1 MGILADD
8 LGAKIKAELE
18 ERGTPLEVEEPDTPE
33 DGQEVADKSDE
44 AEKVE
49 AGAEGSETEGKEE
62 KPEPGEDKEIDG
74 SEKFEDNDPA
84 LDNVLEFGGQKATLR
99 ELFEAHKTRFDPG
112 HLNELV
118 QGIEQDRRQ
127 YQEAVESLGELA
139 EVRKLPDQFYIQA
152 MLQDEQAGILP
163 EGSAKA
169 FHAWLGEMAQAGAI
183 NPAKWHQEAMQERHA
198 RALADKESEWAQKV
212 TTMEA
217 QADMTA
223 IMAKHGRLSEQDT
236 ATLRA
241 EITAKFAKG
250 EDKGDHLVLRT
261 FQDLLKS
268 GRIKAQAKASPS
280 PLKVADRIRR
290 TSTGPKP
297 TPNKKP
303 VEMTRDE
310 MEAGLARALRGV

>member
-1 MGILADD
+1 MGILSDD
-8 LGAKIKAELE
+8 LGEKLKAELE
-18 ERGTPLEVEEPDTPE
+18 ERGQLPNPEPEEEEDEPD
-33 DGQEVADKSDE
+33 QAASDE
-44 AEKVE
+44 GDGDEPE
-49 AGAEGSETEGKEE
+49 A
-62 KPEPGEDKEIDG
+62 KPEPQPGEDTEVDE
-74 SEKFEDNDPA
+74 SEKFDDADPA

-99 ELFEAHKTRFDPG
+99 ELFEAHKNRFDPG

-118 QGIEQDRRQ
+118 QGIEQDRQQ
-127 YQEAVESLGELA
+127 YQEAVKSLGELA

-261 FQDLLKS
+261 FQDLLKA

-310 MEAGLARALRGV
+310 IEAGLARALRGA

>member
-1 MGILADD
+1 MGILSDD
-8 LGAKIKAELE
+8 LGEKLKAELE
-18 ERGTPLEVEEPDTPE
+18 ERGQLPNPEPEEEEDEPE
-33 DGQEVADKSDE
+33 QAAKSDE
-44 AEKVE
+44 GEGDEPE
-49 AGAEGSETEGKEE
+49 A
-62 KPEPGEDKEIDG
+62 KPEPQPGEDTEVDE
-74 SEKFEDNDPA
+74 SEKFDDADPA

-99 ELFEAHKTRFDPG
+99 ELFEAHRNRFDPG

-118 QGIEQDRRQ
+118 QGIEQDRQQ
-127 YQEAVESLGELA
+127 YQEAVKSLGELA

-268 GRIKAQAKASPS
+268 GRIKAQAKAAPS

-310 MEAGLARALRGV
+310 MEAGLARALRGA

>member
-1 MGILADD
+1 MGILSDD
-8 LGAKIKAELE
+8 LGEKLKAELE
-18 ERGTPLEVEEPDTPE
+18 ERGQLPNPEPEEEEDEPE
-33 DGQEVADKSDE
+33 QAASDE
-44 AEKVE
+44 GDGDEPE
-49 AGAEGSETEGKEE
+49 A
-62 KPEPGEDKEIDG
+62 KPEPQPGEDTEVDE
-74 SEKFEDNDPA
+74 SEKFDDADPA

-99 ELFEAHKTRFDPG
+99 ELFEAHKNRFDPG

-118 QGIEQDRRQ
+118 QGIEQDRQQ
-127 YQEAVESLGELA
+127 YQEAAKSIGELA

-297 TPNKKP
+297 TPTKKP

>member
-1 MGILADD
+1 MGILSDD
-8 LGAKIKAELE
+8 LGEKLKAELE
-18 ERGTPLEVEEPDTPE
+18 ERGQLPNPEQEEEEDEPE
-33 DGQEVADKSDE
+33 QVASDE
-44 AEKVE
+44 GDGDEPE
-49 AGAEGSETEGKEE
+49 A
-62 KPEPGEDKEIDG
+62 KPEPQPGEDTEVDE
-74 SEKFEDNDPA
+74 SEKFDDADPA

-99 ELFEAHKTRFDPG
+99 ELFEAHKNRFDPG

-118 QGIEQDRRQ
+118 QGIEQDRQQ
-127 YQEAVESLGELA
+127 YQEAVKSLGELA

-261 FQDLLKS
+261 FQDMLKS

-310 MEAGLARALRGV
+310 MEAGLARALRGA

>member
-1 MGILADD
+1 MGILSDD
-8 LGAKIKAELE
+8 LGEKLKAELE
-18 ERGTPLEVEEPDTPE
+18 ERGQLPNPEPEEEEDEPD
-33 DGQEVADKSDE
+33 QAASDE
-44 AEKVE
+44 GDGDEPE
-49 AGAEGSETEGKEE
+49 A
-62 KPEPGEDKEIDG
+62 KPEPQPGEDTEVDE
-74 SEKFEDNDPA
+74 SEKFDDADPA

-99 ELFEAHKTRFDPG
+99 ELFEAHKNRFDPG

-118 QGIEQDRRQ
+118 QGIEQDRQQ
-127 YQEAVESLGELA
+127 YQEAVKSLGELA

-280 PLKVADRIRR
+280 PLKAADRIRR

-310 MEAGLARALRGV
+310 MEAGLARALRGA

>member
-1 MGILADD
+1 MGILSDD
-8 LGAKIKAELE
+8 LGEKLKAELE
-18 ERGTPLEVEEPDTPE
+18 ERGQLPNQEPEEEDDEPE
-33 DGQEVADKSDE
+33 QAAKSDE
-44 AEKVE
+44 GEGEPE
-49 AGAEGSETEGKEE
+49 AN
-62 KPEPGEDKEIDG
+62 PEPQPGENTEVDE
-74 SEKFEDNDPA
+74 SEKFEDSDPA

-99 ELFEAHKTRFDPG
+99 ELFEAHKNRFDPG

-118 QGIEQDRRQ
+118 QGIEQDRQQ
-127 YQEAVESLGELA
+127 YQEAAKSLTELA

-198 RALADKESEWAQKV
+198 RALAEKESEWTQRV

-280 PLKVADRIRR
+280 LLKVADRIRR

-310 MEAGLARALRGV
+310 MEAGLARALRGA

>member
-1 MGILADD
+1 MGILSDD
-8 LGAKIKAELE
+8 LGEKLKAELE
-18 ERGTPLEVEEPDTPE
+18 ERGQLPNPEPEEEEDEPD
-33 DGQEVADKSDE
+33 QAASDE
-44 AEKVE
+44 GDGDEPE
-49 AGAEGSETEGKEE
+49 A
-62 KPEPGEDKEIDG
+62 KPEPQPGEDTEVDE
-74 SEKFEDNDPA
+74 SEKFDDADPA

-99 ELFEAHKTRFDPG
+99 ELFEAHKNRFDPG

-127 YQEAVESLGELA
+127 YQEAVKSLGELA

-310 MEAGLARALRGV
+310 MEAGLARALRGA